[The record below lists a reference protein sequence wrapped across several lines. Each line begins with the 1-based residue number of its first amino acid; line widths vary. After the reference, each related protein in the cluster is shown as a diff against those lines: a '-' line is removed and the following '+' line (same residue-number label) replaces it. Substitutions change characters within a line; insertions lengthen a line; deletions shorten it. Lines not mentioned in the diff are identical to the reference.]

1 MKKTTQNLLSKRLTQ
16 YGTLSLALA
25 GIAEADGQI
34 VYTDIDPDHNQG
46 MGSYLL
52 NVNSDGTL
60 SDGVD
65 DFEIFIHSTK
75 DLRIKPLVANN
86 EVLGDFNPL
95 SGTTYVFP
103 YALNSGAVISNS
115 AGGSW
120 FDNGYFTGVQDL
132 NYDSGA
138 RGHWVNVA
146 DKYLGL
152 RFKIGSDTHY
162 GWARMS
168 VGTSGDTWVIKD
180 YAYNATPDESINAGQ
195 KTLAIGNNELAKVK
209 IVSLNKSIGLYN
221 LPERTQY
228 NVFSL
233 TGQLVLKGDTTGH
246 SYVVEANTVSKGIY
260 VIELIDSSTNAVMR
274 KKIIL

>member
-1 MKKTTQNLLSKRLTQ
+1 
-16 YGTLSLALA
+16 
-25 GIAEADGQI
+25 
-34 VYTDIDPDHNQG
+34 
-46 MGSYLL
+46 MGSLGDST
-52 NVNSDGTL
+52 N
-60 SDGVD
+60 
-65 DFEIFIHSTK
+65 DFEIFVNGSI
-75 DLRIKPLVANN
+75 DLRINPLVAGN
-86 EVLGDFNPL
+86 EILGNPYSSI
-95 SGTTYVFP
+95 SGTYALP
-103 YALNSGAVISNS
+103 YTLNSGDVISIS
-115 AGGSW
+115 ASGYWLDQGSMGG
-120 FDNGYFTGVQDL
+120 GVQDL

-138 RGHWVNVA
+138 RGHWVNVN

-168 VGTSGDTWVIKD
+168 VGSSGDTWVIKD